1 MRLELLKLPLL
12 TGARTHTLR
21 KRVQV
26 VLQLS
31 EHPGQVPPV
40 LHDMLGE
47 DVLLTID
54 PQELKSFLGRVKDV
68 NEVAKLVS

>member
-1 MRLELLKLPLL
+1 M
-12 TGARTHTLR
+12 
-21 KRVQV
+21 